1 MENNENIAII
11 NKLENDKQKII
22 KYMSKCEDIEKLKL
36 LNNKYMET
44 ITKIYEYKYIITKN
58 IELKNEIWE
67 NWMEILN
74 KLKVFLIKLFFK
86 SLT

>member
-58 IELKNEIWE
+58 IELKNEI
-67 NWMEILN
+67 
-74 KLKVFLIKLFFK
+74 
-86 SLT
+86 

>member
-1 MENNENIAII
+1 MENNENIEII

-44 ITKIYEYKYIITKN
+44 ITKIYEYKYITTKN
-58 IELKNEIWE
+58 IELKNEI
-67 NWMEILN
+67 
-74 KLKVFLIKLFFK
+74 
-86 SLT
+86 

>member
-36 LNNKYMET
+36 LNNKYIET

-58 IELKNEIWE
+58 IELKNEI
-67 NWMEILN
+67 
-74 KLKVFLIKLFFK
+74 
-86 SLT
+86 

>member
-44 ITKIYEYKYIITKN
+44 ITKIYEYKYITTKN
-58 IELKNEIWE
+58 IELKNEI
-67 NWMEILN
+67 
-74 KLKVFLIKLFFK
+74 
-86 SLT
+86 